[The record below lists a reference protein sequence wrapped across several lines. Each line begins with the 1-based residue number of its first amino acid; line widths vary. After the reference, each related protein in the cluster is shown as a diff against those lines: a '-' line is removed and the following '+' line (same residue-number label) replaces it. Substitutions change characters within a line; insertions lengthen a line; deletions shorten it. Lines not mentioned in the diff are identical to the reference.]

1 MFSKISDFISIIK
14 DGSMIRFKDRENS
27 AIMLSLILKEQLQK
41 TPWLKEESLILAI
54 PRGGVIIGDI
64 VAQTLGY
71 SLDIIIPRKLSAPG
85 NKELSIGAIMKD
97 NTTYINNNLV
107 KTLQI
112 TSKFIE
118 KEIKIKHD
126 EIKRRESIYKNQ
138 VEGNKIKGKNIILVD
153 DGAATGATLI
163 VASRWIKSN
172 KPKRLTIAITVLPKS
187 TLELL
192 QKEAD
197 HIESLLTVAV
207 RNFDTVGKFYKNYL
221 PVEDEKVIGILKKH
235 HY

>member
-1 MFSKISDFISIIK
+1 
-14 DGSMIRFKDRENS
+14 
-27 AIMLSLILKEQLQK
+27 
-41 TPWLKEESLILAI
+41 
-54 PRGGVIIGDI
+54 
-64 VAQTLGY
+64 
-71 SLDIIIPRKLSAPG
+71 
-85 NKELSIGAIMKD
+85 MKD
-97 NTTYINNNLV
+97 NTLYLNNNLV
-107 KTLQI
+107 KSLQI
-112 TSKFIE
+112 TSNFIE
-118 KEIKIKHD
+118 REIKIKHD
-126 EIKRRESIYKNQ
+126 EIKQRESIYKNQ
-138 VEGNKIKGKNIILVD
+138 VEGNKIRGKNIILVD

-172 KPKRLTIAITVLPKS
+172 EPKRLTIAITILPKP

-197 HIESLLTVAV
+197 HIESLLTVTV

>member
-97 NTTYINNNLV
+97 NTIYINNNLV

-197 HIESLLTVAV
+197 HIESLLTVAL
-207 RNFDTVGKFYKNYL
+207 RNFDTVGQFYKNYL